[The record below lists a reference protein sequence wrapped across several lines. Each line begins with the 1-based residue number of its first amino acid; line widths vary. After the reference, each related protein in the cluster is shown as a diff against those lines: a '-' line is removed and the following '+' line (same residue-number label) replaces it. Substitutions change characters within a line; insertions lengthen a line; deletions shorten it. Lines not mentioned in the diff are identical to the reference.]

1 MDNTRGLIVGVHKEL
16 MHEDVE
22 EQFRKNQNDTNQITE
37 RALEAEDKVNNA
49 KGMNLTASPLLK
61 ESWVHTDNS
70 EKYEMLGRPK
80 GHALGETQMIYCFV

>member
-16 MHEDVE
+16 MREDVE

-37 RALEAEDKVNNA
+37 RALEVEDKVNNA
-49 KGMNLTASPLLK
+49 KGTNLIAGPLLK

-70 EKYEMLGRPK
+70 EKYETLGRPK
-80 GHALGETQMIYCFV
+80 GHALGENQTIYCFV